1 VILAMPTLSWLR
13 QAAACVGLQWAK
25 VIPFGARYKGKAEE
39 KARTFKVYFDCVAV
53 CFPLTVCWFV
63 FS

>member
-1 VILAMPTLSWLR
+1 MILAMPTLSWLG
-13 QAAACVGLQWAK
+13 QVAACVGLQRAK

-39 KARTFKVYFDCVAV
+39 KARTFKVYFDSVAL
-53 CFPLTVCWFV
+53 CFPLTVCRFA